1 MIECPPRL
9 GGDVPRLGE
18 GRLPAAGRMLES
30 RRADRACLVRV
41 SVAAELWL
49 RGSKVRSEY
58 YGARLQLESREVQ
71 ADAALGL
78 TRTSSSRPQ
87 PCSAHA
93 SR

>member
-1 MIECPPRL
+1 MFEQL
-9 GGDVPRLGE
+9 L
-18 GRLPAAGRMLES
+18 AAGRMLES

-41 SVAAELWL
+41 SVAVERWL

-58 YGARLQLESREVQ
+58 YGARLQLGSRAVQ
-71 ADAALGL
+71 ADAVQGL

>member
-1 MIECPPRL
+1 
-9 GGDVPRLGE
+9 
-18 GRLPAAGRMLES
+18 MLES

-58 YGARLQLESREVQ
+58 YGARLQLDSREVQ
-71 ADAALGL
+71 ADAAQGL
-78 TRTSSSRPQ
+78 TEPRLRTSSSRPQ